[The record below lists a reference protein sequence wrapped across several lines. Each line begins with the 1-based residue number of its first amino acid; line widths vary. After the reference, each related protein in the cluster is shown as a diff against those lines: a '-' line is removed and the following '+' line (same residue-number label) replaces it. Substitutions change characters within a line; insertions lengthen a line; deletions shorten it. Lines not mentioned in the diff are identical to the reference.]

1 MSALFPPNR
10 AAGLGALAQ
19 ALAAEQRRD
28 AAWETRLAAWEQ
40 PASDSEESQI
50 ERAARMVREA
60 IAANAWLTGEGVT
73 VEPQGSYFNNTN
85 VRLEADMDLR
95 VVHPSI
101 RLRIDNTVQAAND
114 HAAFNYTSI
123 GRTSFDVAM
132 DLRRHVGIALG
143 AKFGRANVDDSGT
156 KAFRVSA
163 VPGSRADIDIV
174 PALALDY
181 ITLCQGQTLLS
192 PNYIGPV
199 RGVAIFGTDGRETI
213 NFPHHHQRYG
223 VDKRART
230 GHAFK
235 KVVRQLKSLRDEL
248 VADGTLADGACASFF
263 IECLAYRVED
273 DHYLVHEGRRARLRR
288 ILNRSWAQ
296 VNDPAWCNAAREIN
310 EHKMLFGDHQ
320 PWTPQTAKTFIALAI
335 AELDAYVQFT
345 KLDHHDRRRGQGGGS
360 LPLRR

>member
-10 AAGLGALAQ
+10 AVGLGALAQ
-19 ALAAEQRRD
+19 VLAAEQRRD
-28 AAWETRLAAWEQ
+28 AAWEARLAAWER
-40 PASDSEESQI
+40 PASDSEEGQI

-60 IAANAWLTGEGVT
+60 IAANAWLTREGVT
-73 VEPQGSYFNNTN
+73 VEPQGSYLNNTN

-101 RLRIDNTVQAAND
+101 RVRVDNTVQAAND

-143 AKFGRANVDDSGT
+143 AKFGHANVDDSGT

-174 PALALDY
+174 PALTLDF

-192 PNYIGPV
+192 PNYVGAV
-199 RGVAIFGTDGRETI
+199 RGVSIFDKNDGRETI
-213 NFPHHHQRYG
+213 NFPHHHRRYG
-223 VDKRART
+223 IDKRART
-230 GHAFK
+230 AHAFK
-235 KVVRQLKSLRDEL
+235 KIVRQLKSLRDQL
-248 VADGTLADGACASFF
+248 VADRKLAARPCASFF

-273 DHYLVHEGRRARLRR
+273 DHYLVDEGRRARLKR

-296 VNDPAWCNAAREIN
+296 VCDPAWCAIAREIN

-320 PWTPQTAKTFIALAI
+320 PWTPQTAKNFIALAI
-335 AELDAYVQFT
+335 AELDA
-345 KLDHHDRRRGQGGGS
+345 
-360 LPLRR
+360 